1 MEMKW
6 VRRWDRT
13 SLNSCLQVTSC
24 ILYKF
29 QIRLEGLSGL
39 VPVHLD
45 TSSDSVSGYAISE

>member
-1 MEMKW
+1 MGSPLGQDIFEFLSTG
-6 VRRWDRT
+6 D
-13 SLNSCLQVTSC
+13 LSC